1 MPSKSSDWNFGPSK
15 PYLRGKK
22 LAVGDSLTIRL
33 ISIEKEDVDTDYG
46 PKIQMVLS
54 ILTSSTPQITPGE
67 YVWNTVCSAARQL
80 RAFVI
85 EEELDLKEM
94 PSITLAM
101 EEDGIRMKRFRE
113 HP

>member
-1 MPSKSSDWNFGPSK
+1 MPSKSEDWNFGPSK
-15 PYLRGKK
+15 PYLRAKN
-22 LAVGDSLTIRL
+22 LSVGDSLTFRL
-33 ISIEKEDVDTDYG
+33 ISIEEEDVDTDFG
-46 PKIQMVLS
+46 PKVQMTFDV
-54 ILTSSTPQITPGE
+54 LTSSTPQITPGE

-80 RAFVI
+80 RAFII